1 MSEPTPRSH
10 WLLAIAR
17 SGGLFAGA
25 DPVVDAALPLAD
37 AWRAVASAAGVS
49 DEKLTEV
56 VAKRW
61 RLPVADIKSGQERA
75 TALVPER
82 LARSRHVYALR
93 ETDQRITIATSDPT
107 DMEAEQLVGFSA
119 GRRVDFEVA
128 SPDAIQ
134 EAIDARYAPDSAVER
149 LLTRVGAEIANAV
162 TIMEEEVAPKTVI
175 AADVETG
182 PVIKLANVILADAV
196 RGRASDIH
204 LEPSADGGRVRF
216 RIDGVLQTYTTLAV
230 SILNRV
236 VSRLKIMGKMDIADR
251 LRPQDGR
258 ARIRVDGRE
267 IDLRISTVPTRDS
280 EKAVLRL
287 LDPSKSLKLED
298 LSLTSAELAPL
309 RALLGRRDG
318 IVVVTG
324 PTGSGKTT
332 LLYAALREMPTG
344 DLNIMTVEDPV
355 EYELAGLTQ
364 IQVEPKRDVT
374 FATALK
380 SILRQDPD
388 VIFIGE
394 IRDAETAGIAVQ
406 ASLTGH
412 LVLASLHTNDAV
424 GAVAR
429 FVDLGV
435 DRSAIASTLRGATA
449 QRLIRRVCAKCAQP
463 VTGALSDEEVH
474 LAARYGVRPVVRAV
488 GCAACGHSGYYGR
501 IPLLEIM
508 QASAALEEA
517 ILAGAPASRLQ
528 AIAVESGMRPLRD
541 AAVERVRNGETTLE
555 EVDRELGEADDAA
568 EVRATNRAARA
579 SAALAAET
587 ASAPANAALHV
598 VVADDDDVSRSIA
611 VALLEKNGYRVSEAP
626 DGAAALALVESAHDV
641 ALMVLDVDMPGMS
654 GEQVLTRLRA
664 EIRTATLPVLVLTG
678 ATDDET
684 EVRMMDAGADDY
696 VRKPLHPERFV
707 SRVRAVLKRAAL
719 QRS

>member
-1 MSEPTPRSH
+1 MAEPTLRSH
-10 WLLAIAR
+10 WLLAVAR
-17 SGGLFAGA
+17 SGGLIAGA

-37 AWRAVASAAGVS
+37 AWRAVASAARVS
-49 DEKLTEV
+49 DAKLTEV

-61 RLPVADIKSGQERA
+61 RLPVADFKAGQERA

-82 LARSRHVYALR
+82 LARSRHVFALR

-162 TIMEEEVAPKTVI
+162 TVLEDDAPKKVVQSDI
-175 AADVETG
+175 ETG

-196 RGRASDIH
+196 RGCASDIH

-216 RIDGVLQTYTTLAV
+216 RIDGVLQTYTTIAV

-309 RALLGRRDG
+309 RSLLGRRDG

-435 DRSAIASTLRGATA
+435 DRSARKS
-449 QRLIRRVCAKCAQP
+449 
-463 VTGALSDEEVH
+463 
-474 LAARYGVRPVVRAV
+474 VV
-488 GCAACGHSGYYGR
+488 
-501 IPLLEIM
+501 
-508 QASAALEEA
+508 
-517 ILAGAPASRLQ
+517 
-528 AIAVESGMRPLRD
+528 
-541 AAVERVRNGETTLE
+541 
-555 EVDRELGEADDAA
+555 
-568 EVRATNRAARA
+568 
-579 SAALAAET
+579 
-587 ASAPANAALHV
+587 
-598 VVADDDDVSRSIA
+598 
-611 VALLEKNGYRVSEAP
+611 
-626 DGAAALALVESAHDV
+626 
-641 ALMVLDVDMPGMS
+641 
-654 GEQVLTRLRA
+654 
-664 EIRTATLPVLVLTG
+664 
-678 ATDDET
+678 
-684 EVRMMDAGADDY
+684 
-696 VRKPLHPERFV
+696 
-707 SRVRAVLKRAAL
+707 
-719 QRS
+719 

>member
-1 MSEPTPRSH
+1 MAEPTPRSH
-10 WLLAIAR
+10 WLLAVAR
-17 SGGLFAGA
+17 SGGLIAGA

-49 DEKLTEV
+49 DAKLTEV

-61 RLPVADIKSGQERA
+61 RLPVADLKAGQERA

-162 TIMEEEVAPKTVI
+162 TVMEEDVAPKTVI

-216 RIDGVLQTYTTLAV
+216 RIDGVLQTYTTIAV

-449 QRLIRRVCAKCAQP
+449 QRLIRRVCAKCLQP
-463 VTGALSDEEVH
+463 VTGALTEDETR
-474 LAARYGVRPVVRAV
+474 LAARYGVQPVVRAV

-517 ILAGAPASRLQ
+517 ILAGLPASRLQ
-528 AIAVESGMRPLRD
+528 AIAVASGMRPLRE

-568 EVRATNRAARA
+568 EVRATKRA
-579 SAALAAET
+579 SRPSAAIPAET

-598 VVADDDDVSRSIA
+598 VIADDDEISRSIA
-611 VALLEKNGYRVSEAP
+611 VALLEKNGYRVSEAA
-626 DGAAALALVESAHDV
+626 DGAAAIALVESAHDV
-641 ALMVLDVDMPGMS
+641 ALVVLDVDMPGMS

-696 VRKPLHPERFV
+696 VRKPLQPERFV